1 MESKGCGYIGL
12 HIRTVTHACW
22 TCEHWNGTAEPGA
35 GIAHCTHPKC
45 VPMRSN
51 PNHGC
56 SKWVRATGLDE
67 LDDETCD
74 QLAQRYFTTGVS
86 AS

>member
-1 MESKGCGYIGL
+1 M
-12 HIRTVTHACW
+12 
-22 TCEHWNGTAEPGA
+22 
-35 GIAHCTHPKC
+35 
-45 VPMRSN
+45 PMRSN